1 MYEDA
6 YGFSFIRVMAH
17 SFMIFLIVIFM
28 YTLIKIWIEKLSLFH
43 FYFISALLY
52 YTVMNVID
60 VAANGLVTANIE
72 RYEQTGKIDIH
83 YLNSLSYT
91 GILGLIDLYEENS
104 QLPGLKNILLER
116 KNAANFD
123 RITKKAY
130 NFKRVQANQE
140 LSKLQLE

>member
-6 YGFSFIRVMAH
+6 YGFTFIRVMAH
-17 SFMIFLIVIFM
+17 SFMIFLVVIFM

-60 VAANGLVTANIE
+60 VEQMVVAENID

-91 GILGLIDLYEENS
+91 GVLGLIDLYEENS

-116 KNAANFD
+116 KNAAK
-123 RITKKAY
+123 I
-130 NFKRVQANQE
+130 
-140 LSKLQLE
+140 